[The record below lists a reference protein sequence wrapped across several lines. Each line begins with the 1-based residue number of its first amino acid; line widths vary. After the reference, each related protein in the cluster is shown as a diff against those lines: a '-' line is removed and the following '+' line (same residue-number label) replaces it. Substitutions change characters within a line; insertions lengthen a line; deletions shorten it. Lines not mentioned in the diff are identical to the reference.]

1 MTADPLTL
9 GAVAFVAMAALLLVG
24 WGIRGVL
31 TRRPK
36 TREEA
41 MSEDARIADRLIAES
56 IEEESHE

>member
-9 GAVAFVAMAALLLVG
+9 GAVAFVAIVAALMAVG
-24 WGIRGVL
+24 L
-31 TRRPK
+31 YLANRRPK

-41 MSEDARIADRLIAES
+41 MSEDARIADRIIAES